1 MSRIEIQTIA
11 SAAPEAA
18 ARLQAARQASGF
30 VPHLLGVLANA
41 PVALETYQTVTAIN
55 ARGSLSAE
63 EREVVQIAA
72 AISNDCGFC
81 VAGHTRIVKAKLRMT
96 EGDLEGLRADGGLVT
111 PRLDAL
117 ADFTREVI
125 RSRGQVSD
133 AVLQAFLAAG
143 FSQAQALEVVL
154 GVSLA
159 TLCNYANNLAQTP
172 INPELQPYALPAPA
186 ALATATPARLGSGLE
201 SIADYARQV
210 LEPLA
215 ETIDREGF
223 YPREFLAGLGQRGG
237 FGADP
242 GSLAVDLVRQ
252 LEVITEV
259 ARHCGATAFLS
270 WCQSACAWYLAQAPQ
285 AAVRERH
292 LAAVLA
298 GERLAGTGMSNVL
311 KHLAGIESIHLRAR
325 PDGEGYIVDGVLP
338 WVSNLDHGHLLLT
351 AARTG
356 EGRYVMLAIDTAAEG
371 VTLLRCPDFAGM
383 AGTATRN
390 VRLSGVRVAPDDVL
404 AHPAQFDAFI
414 AAIKT
419 PVILLQV
426 GIGLGVGTSCVEDI
440 ARDSALRRE
449 DNRLLDDGAGELEAV
464 LTSLRQQALALAA
477 AGGGSGL
484 PSLPVLRLRATAAE
498 WALRAA
504 QSAVLHAGARGYLL
518 QDPAQR
524 RLREAVFVAIVTP
537 AIKHLRK
544 EIRDLGLA
552 PAEVA

>member
-11 SAAPEAA
+11 TAAPEAA
-18 ARLQAARQASGF
+18 ARLQAAGRASGF

-41 PVALETYQTVTAIN
+41 PVALEAYQTLTAIN

-72 AISNDCGFC
+72 AVGNDCGFC
-81 VAGHTRIVKAKLRMT
+81 VAGHTRIVTAKLAMDSA
-96 EGDLEGLRADGGLVT
+96 DLEGLRTGGGLAT

-117 ADFTREVI
+117 ASFTREVI
-125 RSRGQVSD
+125 HHRGQVSD
-133 AVLQAFLAAG
+133 AALQAFLAAG
-143 FSQAQALEVVL
+143 FSQGQALEVVL

-172 INPELQPYALPAPA
+172 INPELQPYALAAPA
-186 ALATATPARLGSGLE
+186 AQEAVPEGAGSAPE
-201 SIADYARQV
+201 AVAAYARQV

-215 ETIDREGF
+215 EAIDREGF
-223 YPREFLAGLGQRGG
+223 YPRAFLEGLGQRGG
-237 FGADP
+237 FGAGP
-242 GSLAVDLVRQ
+242 GAQAVDLSRQ
-252 LEVITEV
+252 LASITEV

-285 AAVRERH
+285 AAPRERH

-311 KHLAGIESIHLRAR
+311 KHLAGIEGIRLRAR
-325 PDGEGYIVDGVLP
+325 PDGEGYVVDGVLP
-338 WVSNLDHGHLLLT
+338 WVSNLEHGHLLLT
-351 AARTG
+351 AARVE
-356 EGRYVMLAIDTAAEG
+356 EGGYAMLAIDTAAEG
-371 VTLLRCPDFAGM
+371 VKLLDCPDFAGM

-390 VRLSGVRVAPDDVL
+390 VRLGGVRVGPDDVL

-414 AAIKT
+414 AAIKA
-419 PVILLQV
+419 PAILLQV
-426 GIGLGVGTSCVEDI
+426 GIGLGVAASCAEDV

-449 DNRLLDDGAGELEAV
+449 DNRLLDDGAAELEAAV
-464 LTSLRQQALALAA
+464 ARLRRQALALAA
-477 AGGGSGL
+477 EGTRRRL
-484 PSLPVLRLRATAAE
+484 PLLPVLRLRASVAE

-504 QSAVLHAGARGYLL
+504 QSGVLHAGARGYLL

-524 RLREAVFVAIVTP
+524 RLREALFVAIVTP

-552 PAEVA
+552 TAEVA